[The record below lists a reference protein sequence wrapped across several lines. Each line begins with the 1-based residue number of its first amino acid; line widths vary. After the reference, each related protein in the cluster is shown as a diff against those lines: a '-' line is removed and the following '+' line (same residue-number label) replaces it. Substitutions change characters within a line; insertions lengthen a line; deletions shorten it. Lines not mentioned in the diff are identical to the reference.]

1 MGDSLLTLLFT
12 IDGPVATVTL
22 NRPEA
27 LNSIDAE
34 MRAALVAA
42 WDRIKA
48 DDDIRCVIVT
58 GAGTKAFCTG
68 ADLKNTMPPD
78 ESYARTAFAGAGDHS
93 FVEALKIEKPVICA
107 INGYALAG
115 GLEIA
120 LSCDIRIA
128 VDTAKFGLTEVRVG
142 SIPGAGGTQR
152 LPRIV
157 GLTNAMH
164 LLLTA
169 DMIDSAE
176 ALRIGLISR
185 VYPAD
190 QLLTEARAIADKI
203 AANAPLAVRAVK
215 HLVHRGADLPLE
227 AAIESERMAWGILR
241 NTEDRIEG
249 RTAFKEKRTPVY
261 RGR

>member
-1 MGDSLLTLLFT
+1 LTLLLT

-27 LNSIDAE
+27 MNSIDVQ
-34 MRAALVAA
+34 MRADFVAA
-42 WDRIKA
+42 WNRIKA
-48 DDDIRCVIVT
+48 DDDIRVVILT

-68 ADLKNTMPPD
+68 SDLKNTMPPD
-78 ESYARTAFAGAGDHS
+78 EAYARTAFAGEGDRS
-93 FVEALKIEKPVICA
+93 FVELLKIDKPVVCA

-115 GLEIA
+115 GLELA
-120 LSCDIRIA
+120 LYCDIRIA
-128 VDTAKFGLTEVRVG
+128 ADTAKFGLTEVRIG

-157 GLTNAMH
+157 GFTNALHM
-164 LLLTA
+164 LLTA
-169 DMIDSAE
+169 DLIDSVE
-176 ALRIGLISR
+176 ALRIGLVSR
-185 VYPAD
+185 VYPSD
-190 QLLTEARAIADKI
+190 QLMTEARAIADKI
-203 AANAPLAVRAVK
+203 AANAPLAIRAVK
-215 HLVHRGADLPLE
+215 LLVHRGADLPLE
-227 AAIESERMAWGILR
+227 AAIEGERMAWGVLR

>member
-1 MGDSLLTLLFT
+1 LTLLFT
-12 IDGPVATVTL
+12 VDGGVATVTL

-27 LNSIDAE
+27 MNAIDAQ
-34 MRAALVAA
+34 MRSDLVAT
-42 WDRIKA
+42 WERIKA
-48 DDDIRCVIVT
+48 DDDIRVVIIT
-58 GAGTKAFCTG
+58 GAGPKAFCTG

-78 ESYARTAFAGAGDHS
+78 ESYARAAFAGEGDKS
-93 FVEALKIEKPVICA
+93 FVEMLKIDKPVICA

-128 VDTAKFGLTEVRVG
+128 AEGAKFGLTEVRIG

-157 GLTNAMH
+157 GFTNALH

-169 DMIDSAE
+169 ETIDSAE
-176 ALRIGLISR
+176 ALRIGLVSR
-185 VYPAD
+185 VHPAD
-190 QLLTEARAIADKI
+190 RLLDEAMVMARKI

-215 HLVHRGADLPLE
+215 RLVHRGADLPLE
-227 AAIESERMAWGILR
+227 AAIEGERMAWGILR

>member
-1 MGDSLLTLLFT
+1 LTLLFT

-27 LNSIDAE
+27 MNSIDQQ
-34 MRAALVAA
+34 MRSDFIAA
-42 WDRIKA
+42 WERIKS
-48 DDDIRCVIVT
+48 DDEIRVVIVT
-58 GAGTKAFCTG
+58 GTGTKAFCTG
-68 ADLKNTMPPD
+68 SDLKNTMPPD
-78 ESYARTAFAGAGDHS
+78 ESYARAAFAGEGDRS
-93 FVEALKIEKPVICA
+93 FVEALKIDKPVIAA
-107 INGYALAG
+107 INGHALAG

-128 VDTAKFGLTEVRVG
+128 ADTAKFGLTEVRIG

-157 GLTNAMH
+157 GFTNALHM
-164 LLLTA
+164 LLTA
-169 DMIDSAE
+169 DLIDSTE
-176 ALRIGLISR
+176 ALRIGLVSR

-190 QLLTEARAIADKI
+190 QLMTEARVIADKI

-215 HLVHRGADLPLE
+215 HLVHRGTDLPLD
-227 AAIESERMAWGILR
+227 AAIEGERMAWGVLR

-249 RTAFKEKRTPVY
+249 RTAFKEKRAPVY

>member
-1 MGDSLLTLLFT
+1 LTLLFT
-12 IDGPVATVTL
+12 IDGSVATVTL

-27 LNSIDAE
+27 MNSIDPQ
-34 MRAALVAA
+34 MRTDFIAA

-48 DDDIRCVIVT
+48 DDDIRVVIVT

-68 ADLKNTMPPD
+68 SDLKNTMPPD
-78 ESYARTAFAGAGDHS
+78 ESYARTAFAGEGDRS
-93 FVEALKIEKPVICA
+93 FVDTLKIDKPVIAA

-120 LSCDIRIA
+120 LCCDIRIA
-128 VDTAKFGLTEVRVG
+128 ADTAKFGLTEVRIG

-157 GLTNAMH
+157 GFTNALH

-169 DMIDSAE
+169 DLIDSTE
-176 ALRIGLISR
+176 ALRIGLVSR

-190 QLLTEARAIADKI
+190 QLMSEARVIADKI

-215 HLVHRGADLPLE
+215 HLVHRGGDLPLD
-227 AAIESERMAWGILR
+227 AAIEAERMAWGVLR

>member
-1 MGDSLLTLLFT
+1 LTLLFT
-12 IDGPVATVTL
+12 IEGPVATVTL

-27 LNSIDAE
+27 MNSIDAQ
-34 MRAALVAA
+34 MRAELLAA
-42 WDRIKA
+42 WERIKA

-58 GAGTKAFCTG
+58 GAGPKAFCTG
-68 ADLKNTMPPD
+68 SDLKNTMPPD
-78 ESYARTAFAGAGDHS
+78 ESYATAAFAGAGDRS
-93 FVEALKIEKPVICA
+93 FVASLEIDKPVICA

-115 GLEIA
+115 GLELA
-120 LSCDIRIA
+120 LFCDIRIA
-128 VDTAKFGLTEVRVG
+128 ADTARFGLTEVRIG

-169 DMIDSAE
+169 DLIDSVE
-176 ALRIGLISR
+176 ALRIGLVSR
-185 VYPAD
+185 VYPAE
-190 QLLTEARAIADKI
+190 QLSAEARAIADKI

-215 HLVHRGADLPLE
+215 HLVHRGADLPLA
-227 AAIESERMAWGILR
+227 AAIEAERMAWGVLR